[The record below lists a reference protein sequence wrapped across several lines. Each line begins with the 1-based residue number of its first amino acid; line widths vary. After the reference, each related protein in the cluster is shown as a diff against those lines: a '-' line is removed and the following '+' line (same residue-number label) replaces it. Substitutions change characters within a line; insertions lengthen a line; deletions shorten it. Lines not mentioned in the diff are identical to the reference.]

1 MPKTPIDYSKTIIYK
16 IEHIE
21 NDNLVY
27 VGHTTCW
34 DKRKCKHKSRCNNE
48 KDKKHNV
55 KVYQMIR
62 ENGGW
67 DMFRMI
73 EVEKYSCKDRREAER
88 RENEIMKELKTN
100 MNTNRSYITEEE
112 KKQRINEYSK
122 KYYYNN
128 VDAYSEKHKAYYEK
142 NQEEIKNYAKEY
154 RIENLEKVKFKEK
167 CYRENNI
174 EKIKEKNIRYR
185 KLKINCECGCEV
197 NKTNLNRHQI
207 SKKHIDLINKKI

>member
-1 MPKTPIDYSKTIIYK
+1 MPKTQIDYSKTIIYK

-21 NDNLVY
+21 DDNLVY

-34 DKRKCKHKSRCNNE
+34 DKRKCKHKNACMNE
-48 KDKKHNV
+48 KYKKHNL

-73 EVEKYSCKDRREAER
+73 EVEKYPCKDRREAEK
-88 RENEIMKELKTN
+88 RENEIMKELKAN
-100 MNTNRSYITEEE
+100 MNTYRSYITDEE
-112 KKQRINEYSK
+112 KKKRINEYSK

-142 NQEEIKNYAKEY
+142 NQEEIKDYAKKY
-154 RIENLEKVKFKEK
+154 RIENFEKVKLKEK